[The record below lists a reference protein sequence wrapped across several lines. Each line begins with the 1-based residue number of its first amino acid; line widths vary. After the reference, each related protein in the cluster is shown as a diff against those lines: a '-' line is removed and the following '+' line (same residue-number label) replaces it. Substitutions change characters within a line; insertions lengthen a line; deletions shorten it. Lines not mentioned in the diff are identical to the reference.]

1 MAKHQIKHRRNDAVL
16 FECDVP
22 DDMESGLR
30 TRYVLEKAVK
40 SGAYLSGAY
49 LTGANL
55 YGANLTGANLYGA
68 NMTGAYLTGANLY
81 GAKLIGERPVFI
93 VGPIGSRCDY
103 FTSYLTDNGIYLL
116 AGCFFGSVAEFA
128 GKLRREHGENNHAQE
143 YTAALELIRCHARL
157 WTPSTCDTASETD
170 QHGIAHE

>member
-40 SGAYLSGAY
+40 SGAYLS
-49 LTGANL
+49 
-55 YGANLTGANLYGA
+55 
-68 NMTGAYLTGANLY
+68 GAYLTGANLY